1 MLYCSMSTRV
11 IVVEDA
17 TLKNGAKVKFGV
29 ASFCVGG
36 SRRTRARRWEIEI
49 GGGLLERR
57 SPELNDLHARSHV
70 AESEEA
76 RYKTRKR

>member
-1 MLYCSMSTRV
+1 M

-17 TLKNGAKVKFGV
+17 TLKNGAKTKFGV
-29 ASFCVGG
+29 ASLCVGG
-36 SRRTRARRWEIEI
+36 SRRARARRWEIEI

-57 SPELNDLHARSHV
+57 SPELNDLHARRQRRSRKG
-70 AESEEA
+70 EEA